1 MLARRSRGYLERRFL
16 RTSEPPAP
24 LLMSL
29 ADDHGQ
35 LDVNFNVAQWDA
47 EHYYPDGTP
56 CWNDGKF
63 GAFQDTLCIVVDRA
77 H

>member
-1 MLARRSRGYLERRFL
+1 
-16 RTSEPPAP
+16 
-24 LLMSL
+24 MSL